1 MQFYGLLALIFT
13 LLIAIFAVQ
22 NAVPVDI
29 YFLIW
34 KFPQVSLVI
43 VIFASALAGAL
54 IMVFL
59 GILRYFKNL
68 RKQSREKTGQL
79 EQPAVLNA
87 AEEPQNAQSE
97 ERRDKSF

>member
-34 KFPQVSLVI
+34 KFPQVSLVV

-59 GILRYFKNL
+59 GILRHLKNL
-68 RKQSREKTGQL
+68 RKQPKGKPSRP
-79 EQPAVLNA
+79 EQHAALSA
-87 AEEPQNAQSE
+87 AEKPQDEQSVE
-97 ERRDKSF
+97 GRGKVI